1 MKILLAIDGS
11 RHAREAIRLLRTL
24 AARRD
29 FDVEVVAVVPPEM
42 TPVPESAFTPE
53 SRVVGTS
60 VASPATVPGA
70 VSVSLGDPPVL
81 NPRLEDQVPSDVARA
96 WLADAEADLAAAG
109 LRVRTE
115 LLCGTPEEAL
125 VDRCREGGHDLVVA
139 GVKGRGATPFFE
151 LGRVATHLVRWS
163 PASVLLVRKRAARR
177 PLAPETGSPDAQ
189 GFRILLPT
197 DGHAACLE
205 ASRRLVEALSPDQA
219 MVDLVNVEEPSRGVE
234 ELSRASDTPRRW
246 LSQAAGDL
254 AWGRTRTRSNVLRGR
269 PAAAIARWA
278 SASETDLVVLGTEAP
293 RGSTAS
299 RLGRTG
305 RELAWSS
312 PCSVLMVRS

>member
-11 RHAREAIRLLRTL
+11 RHAHEAIRLLHTL
-24 AARRD
+24 AERRD
-29 FDVEVVAVVPPEM
+29 FDVEIVAVVPRAASISSVTS
-42 TPVPESAFTPE
+42 TPRATSSAPA
-53 SRVVGTS
+53 VAAS
-60 VASPATVPGA
+60 VAPS
-70 VSVSLGDPPVL
+70 GDPSASAGGAPVSES
-81 NPRLEDQVPSDVARA
+81 RLEDQVPVDVARA
-96 WLADAEADLAAAG
+96 WLSAAETELTSAG

-115 LLCGTPEEAL
+115 LLIGSPEEAL
-125 VDRCREGGHDLVVA
+125 VERCREGGHDLVVA

-151 LGRVATHLVRWS
+151 LGRVANHLVRWS
-163 PASVLLVRKRAARR
+163 PASVLLVRKRAASR
-177 PLAPETGSPDAQ
+177 PPGAGSPDAK

-197 DGHAACLE
+197 DGHMACLE
-205 ASRRLVEALSPDQA
+205 ASRRLVGALSPDQA
-219 MVDLVNVEEPSRGVE
+219 MVDLVNVEEPSR
-234 ELSRASDTPRRW
+234 AADAPRRW

-278 SASETDLVVLGTEAP
+278 SASETDLVVLGTGAP

>member
-1 MKILLAIDGS
+1 MKILLATDGS
-11 RHAREAIRLLRTL
+11 RHSREAIRLLRTL

-29 FDVEVVAVVPPEM
+29 FDVEIVAVVPP
-42 TPVPESAFTPE
+42 AA
-53 SRVVGTS
+53 S
-60 VASPATVPGA
+60 VAPGA
-70 VSVSLGDPPVL
+70 SPLPH
-81 NPRLEDQVPSDVARA
+81 PRLEDQVTSDVARS
-96 WLADAEADLAAAG
+96 WLAAAEAELATAG
-109 LRVRTE
+109 LQVRTE
-115 LLCGTPEEAL
+115 LLSGTPEVAL
-125 VDRCREGGHDLVVA
+125 VERCREGAHDLVVA

-151 LGRVATHLVRWS
+151 LGRVASHLVRWS

-177 PLAPETGSPDAQ
+177 SMDRPVDRPMDRPMGAESPDAQ

-197 DGHAACLE
+197 DGHAGCLE
-205 ASRRLVEALSPDQA
+205 ASRKLVEALSPDQA
-219 MVDLVNVEEPSRGVE
+219 TVDLVNVEAPSRE
-234 ELSRASDTPRRW
+234 PDTARRW
-246 LSQAAGDL
+246 LSRAAGDMT
-254 AWGRTRTRSNVLRGR
+254 WGRSPARSSVLRGR

-278 SASETDLVVLGTEAP
+278 TASDIDLVVLGTEAP

>member
-1 MKILLAIDGS
+1 MKILLATDGS
-11 RHAREAIRLLRTL
+11 RHSREAIRLLRTL

-29 FDVEVVAVVPPEM
+29 FDVEVVAVVPPVASIS
-42 TPVPESAFTPE
+42 PAASVPQA
-53 SRVVGTS
+53 TS
-60 VASPATVPGA
+60 VAPGA
-70 VSVSLGDPPVL
+70 STLPH
-81 NPRLEDQVPSDVARA
+81 PRLEDQVTSDVARS
-96 WLADAEADLAAAG
+96 WLAAAEAELASAG

-115 LLCGTPEEAL
+115 LLSGTPEVAL
-125 VDRCREGGHDLVVA
+125 VERCREGGHDLVVA

-151 LGRVATHLVRWS
+151 LGRVASHLVRWS
-163 PASVLLVRKRAARR
+163 PASVLLVRKRAAHRSMDR
-177 PLAPETGSPDAQ
+177 PMDRLMGAEFPDAQ

-197 DGHAACLE
+197 DGHAGCLE
-205 ASRRLVEALSPDQA
+205 ASRKLVEALSPDQA
-219 MVDLVNVEEPSRGVE
+219 TVDLVNVEEPSR
-234 ELSRASDTPRRW
+234 ELDTARRW
-246 LSQAAGDL
+246 LSRAAGDMT
-254 AWGRTRTRSNVLRGR
+254 WGRSPARSSVLRGR

-278 SASETDLVVLGTEAP
+278 TASDIDLVVLGTEAP

>member
-1 MKILLAIDGS
+1 MKILLATDGS
-11 RHAREAIRLLRTL
+11 RHSREAIRLLRTL

-29 FDVEVVAVVPPEM
+29 FDVEIVAVVPP
-42 TPVPESAFTPE
+42 AA
-53 SRVVGTS
+53 S
-60 VASPATVPGA
+60 VAPGA
-70 VSVSLGDPPVL
+70 SPLPH
-81 NPRLEDQVPSDVARA
+81 PRLEDQVTPDVARSWIA
-96 WLADAEADLAAAG
+96 AAEAELATAG

-115 LLCGTPEEAL
+115 LLSGTPEVAL
-125 VDRCREGGHDLVVA
+125 VERCREGGHDLVVA

-151 LGRVATHLVRWS
+151 LGRVASHLVRWS
-163 PASVLLVRKRAARR
+163 PASVLLVRKRAAHR
-177 PLAPETGSPDAQ
+177 PMDRPMGAESPDAQ

-205 ASRRLVEALSPDQA
+205 ASRKLVEALSPDQA
-219 MVDLVNVEEPSRGVE
+219 TVDLVNVEEPSRE
-234 ELSRASDTPRRW
+234 PDTSRRW
-246 LSQAAGDL
+246 LSRAAGET
-254 AWGRTRTRSNVLRGR
+254 WGRSPARSSVLRGR

-278 SASETDLVVLGTEAP
+278 TVSDIDLVVLGTEAP